1 MILSIKRKK
10 NMAYYDDYEEK
21 ENCLYE
27 QYLIPHMICIGAE
40 FTIVKKENAIYMI
53 VYGPF
58 EEVKYDILI
67 PFEELRLLIKELKEI
82 DCAQFNILDILNYFK
97 IEL

>member
-1 MILSIKRKK
+1 MSIKRKK
-10 NMAYYDDYEEK
+10 NMAYYDDYEEI

-27 QYLIPHMICIGAE
+27 QYLTPHMFCINAE
-40 FTIVKKENAIYMI
+40 FTIVKKENLIYMI

-58 EEVKYDILI
+58 EEVKYDILM
-67 PFEELRLLIKELKEI
+67 PFEEVRILVEDLKEI
-82 DCAQFNILDILNYFK
+82 DCTQFNILDILNYFK